1 LDGCRGLIHLPLDS
15 RGVRVDEDHKPK
27 DYVVFAS
34 VIIAGIFGVWLLIV
48 LLSAA
53 GLNITG
59 VEWNF
64 ERTGQLGDSFGFLSA
79 MMATFAAT
87 FAYNALAHE
96 RTESA
101 RLRIRE
107 SNRDDAEKVE
117 TRRLRDREET
127 RDSAERKR
135 EDEGTFFR
143 LITLRNSI
151 VADLTTRGTNIVS
164 GTDALER
171 MYNSLSR
178 VIDSDDPDAEYARIY
193 SHYKNDLGH
202 YFRFTY
208 HLVKFAVDRF
218 DGFEQQYEYI
228 RLLRAQLS
236 NAEQGL
242 IALNCVFGGGKGQ
255 FKDWVEEF
263 SLLHNLDEHDRIKLT
278 LDSRFDP
285 SAFGTN

>member
-1 LDGCRGLIHLPLDS
+1 MN
-15 RGVRVDEDHKPK
+15 EDNKPK
-27 DYVVFAS
+27 DYAVLAS
-34 VIIAGIFGVWLLIV
+34 VIIAGIFGVWLFIV

-53 GLNITG
+53 GWNLTG
-59 VEWNF
+59 IEWDF

-96 RTESA
+96 RAESA

-107 SNRDDAEKVE
+107 STRDDAEKLE
-117 TRRLRDREET
+117 ARRLRDREEL
-127 RDSAERKR
+127 RDLAERKR
-135 EDEGTFFR
+135 EGEGTFFR

-151 VADLTTRGTNIVS
+151 VADLTTRGANVVS

-178 VIDSDDPDAEYARIY
+178 VVHSDNPQDDYARIY
-193 SHYKNDLGH
+193 SRYKNDLGH

-208 HLVKFAVDRF
+208 HLVKFVVDRF
-218 DGFEQQYEYI
+218 DGFDQQYEYV

-242 IALNCVFGGGKGQ
+242 IALNCLFGGGQGQ

-263 SLLHNLDEHDRIKLT
+263 SLLHNLDDHDIDMLSLNDNFRST
-278 LDSRFDP
+278 
-285 SAFGTN
+285 AFGRN